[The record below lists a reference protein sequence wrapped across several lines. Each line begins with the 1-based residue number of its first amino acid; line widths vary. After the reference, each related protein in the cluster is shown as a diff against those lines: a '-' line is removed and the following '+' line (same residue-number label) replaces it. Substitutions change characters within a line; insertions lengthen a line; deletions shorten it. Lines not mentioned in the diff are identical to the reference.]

1 MQTPKV
7 RLTSLIPE
15 FVKRPV
21 RRLLAPYR
29 LRRSWMVRS
38 SMKGDD
44 HLAIYWNAEAQPNR
58 QRLIQ
63 ILLEEYA
70 LLHAAGGLSGVLEY
84 GSHVGLNLRMLHD
97 MLPPETL
104 TSFCAVEPNA
114 EAVAFL
120 QEKLPFVKVLQGED
134 EVFCRQPDF
143 PPAGAY
149 LTFVN
154 SVFYAMEPRRVR
166 ATLAR
171 ISAFSDSVVL
181 GESISNL
188 EGVASKMRNQP
199 ECFEHP
205 YRHWFDE
212 LGFEIVQHEA
222 APDPRPQL
230 NGFVVARRRPS

>member
-1 MQTPKV
+1 
-7 RLTSLIPE
+7 
-15 FVKRPV
+15 
-21 RRLLAPYR
+21 
-29 LRRSWMVRS
+29 
-38 SMKGDD
+38 MKGDD
-44 HLAIYWNAEAQPNR
+44 HIAMYWNAEAQPNS

-63 ILLEEYA
+63 ILLEECA
-70 LLHAAGGLSGVLEY
+70 LLRAAGGGLSGVLEY
-84 GSHVGLNLRMLHD
+84 GSDVGLNLRMLHD
-97 MLPPETL
+97 MLPPESL
-104 TSFCAVEPNA
+104 TSFCAVAPNA
-114 EAVAFL
+114 EAVVFL

-143 PPAGAY
+143 PPAGRY

-154 SVFYAMEPRRVR
+154 SVFYSMEPRRVR

-181 GESISNL
+181 GDSISNL
-188 EGVASKMRNQP
+188 EGIFSRMHNKP

-222 APDPRPQL
+222 APDLQPQM
-230 NGFVVARRRPS
+230 NGFVVARHRPA